1 MVDNFEPI
9 KTFIADCDPNFDAN
23 EDSFYS
29 VEIIHRHKD
38 GDTIAN
44 LPLSG
49 SNHRRCIKLYYINKL
64 SDLDNY
70 KDEII
75 ALCNLFNARAYIS
88 VNEKSYEAIVK
99 ANLVELANRVANND
113 YKKPQAILQSV
124 IGKYISKNKKWI
136 IDIDSDIAN
145 ALNITPKELVNKLT
159 EIINSFANDVIIK
172 VIQTKSGFHIITK
185 PFNIITFEKQ
195 LALNNLYNKVFNRN
209 LIKKNNPTV
218 LYAK

>member
-1 MVDNFEPI
+1 MVDNFELI
-9 KTFIADCDPNFDAN
+9 KTFIVDCDPNFDAN

-29 VEIIHRHKD
+29 VEIIYRHKD

-124 IGKYISKNKKWI
+124 IGKYVSKNKKWI
-136 IDIDSDIAN
+136 IDVDSDIADS
-145 ALNITPKELVNKLT
+145 LNITPKELVNKLI

-172 VIQTKSGFHIITK
+172 VVQSKSGFHIITK

-195 LALNNLYNKVFNRN
+195 LALNNLYSNVFDRN

>member
-1 MVDNFEPI
+1 MVDNFELI
-9 KTFIADCDPNFDAN
+9 KTFIVDCDPNFDAN

-29 VEIIHRHKD
+29 VEIIYRHKD

-113 YKKPQAILQSV
+113 YK
-124 IGKYISKNKKWI
+124 NH
-136 IDIDSDIAN
+136 
-145 ALNITPKELVNKLT
+145 KLY
-159 EIINSFANDVIIK
+159 
-172 VIQTKSGFHIITK
+172 
-185 PFNIITFEKQ
+185 
-195 LALNNLYNKVFNRN
+195 YNR
-209 LIKKNNPTV
+209 
-218 LYAK
+218 

>member
-1 MVDNFEPI
+1 MVDNFELI
-9 KTFIADCDPNFDAN
+9 KTFIVDCDPNFDAN

-29 VEIIHRHKD
+29 VEIIYRHKD
-38 GDTIAN
+38 GDTIAR

-49 SNHRRCIKLYYINKL
+49 SNHHRCIKLYYINKL

-99 ANLVELANRVANND
+99 ANLVEIANRVANND

-124 IGKYISKNKKWI
+124 ISKYVSKNKKWI
-136 IDIDSDIAN
+136 IDIDSNIADS
-145 ALNITPKELVNKLT
+145 LNITPKELVNKLT
-159 EIINSFANDVIIK
+159 EIIDSFANNTIIK

-195 LALNNLYNKVFNRN
+195 LALNNLYSKVFDRN
-209 LIKKNNPTV
+209 LIKKNNPTI